1 MKNTG
6 SGPPRQSS
14 THRPPPPGTHECSHT
29 HTLKDLFAPEGQEAR
44 NKNQSKEIE
53 DEGEERNKEEGK
65 GTFVLERNTGLH
77 LDREKTEMVHRKMV
91 VYEGTK
97 RNPTLC

>member
-1 MKNTG
+1 VL
-6 SGPPRQSS
+6 
-14 THRPPPPGTHECSHT
+14 THTHTHT